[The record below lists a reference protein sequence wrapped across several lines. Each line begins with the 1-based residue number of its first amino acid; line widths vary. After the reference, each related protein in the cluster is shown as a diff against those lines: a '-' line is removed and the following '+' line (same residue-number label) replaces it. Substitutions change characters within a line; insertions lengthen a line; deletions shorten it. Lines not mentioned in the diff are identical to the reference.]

1 MVFFIPGVMNK
12 KMENNVHDQDI
23 IQDFIE
29 HINEKEFPCV
39 AAKAALANEQVKCM
53 VAGHM
58 ACPHDDNAILHFIYD
73 FVDDFR
79 KQDSLYHSAV
89 ILFQQPLQLDEKMFE
104 QFLWLRL
111 QALSDMDAENFNYD
125 ERVDR
130 DPGSPEFS
138 YSLKEEA
145 FFVIG
150 MHPSSSRKARQF
162 KYPAIIFNPHIQFE
176 ELRHHGKYEPMQKA
190 IRNRDTLYS
199 GSVNP
204 MLSDFGEMSET
215 FQYSGK
221 KYNEHW
227 KCPLKINH
235 GKIKHYST
243 T

>member
-1 MVFFIPGVMNK
+1 
-12 KMENNVHDQDI
+12 MENTFNDENI
-23 IQDFIE
+23 IHDFIA
-29 HINEKEFPCV
+29 HINEKEFPCI
-39 AAKAALANEQVKCM
+39 AAKAAIANDQVKCM

-58 ACPHDDNAILHFIYD
+58 ACPQHDTAILHFLYE

-89 ILFQQPLQLDEKMFE
+89 ILFHQPSELDEKMFE
-104 QFLWLRL
+104 QLLWLRL
-111 QALSDMDAENFNYD
+111 QSLSDLDAKEYD
-125 ERVDR
+125 YDDRVDH
-130 DPGSPEFS
+130 DPNSPEFS

-150 MHPSSSRKARQF
+150 MHPSSSRKARRF

-176 ELRHHGKYEPMQKA
+176 ELRQNGKYEPMQKA
-190 IRNRDTLYS
+190 IRNRDSLYS

-204 MLSDFGEMSET
+204 MLSDFGESSEA
-215 FQYSGK
+215 FQYSGR
-221 KYNEHW
+221 KYNEQW

>member
-1 MVFFIPGVMNK
+1 MVMQ
-12 KMENNVHDQDI
+12 ETEEEDI
-23 IQDFIE
+23 IRIFFEQLS
-29 HINEKEFPCV
+29 EKEFPCV
-39 AAKAALANEQVKCM
+39 AAKAALASDQIKCM

-58 ACPHDDNAILHFIYD
+58 ACPQQDKELLHFLYD

-79 KQDSLYHSAV
+79 NADSLYHSAV
-89 ILFQQPLQLDEKMFE
+89 IIFKQPLNLDEKLFD
-104 QFLWLRL
+104 QLLWLRL
-111 QALSDMDAENFNYD
+111 QSLSNMDALQYEYD
-125 ERVDR
+125 ERVAY
-130 DPGSPEFS
+130 DPGSPDFS
-138 YSLKEEA
+138 YSLKKEA

-150 MHPSSSRKARQF
+150 MHPSSNRNARRF

-176 ELRHHGKYEPMQKA
+176 ELRQHGKYEPMQKA
-190 IRNRDTLYS
+190 IRNRDDLYS

-204 MLSDFGEMSET
+204 MLSDFGESSEAI
-215 FQYSGK
+215 QYSGM